1 MWFFE
6 KLYRVK
12 LQTKPDWLIVKSAS
26 GDTMKYIGYFMDD
39 ISIDGRIIRN
49 KGFLVI
55 DNTKLKI

>member
-1 MWFFE
+1 
-6 KLYRVK
+6 
-12 LQTKPDWLIVKSAS
+12 
-26 GDTMKYIGYFMDD
+26 MKYIGYFMDD